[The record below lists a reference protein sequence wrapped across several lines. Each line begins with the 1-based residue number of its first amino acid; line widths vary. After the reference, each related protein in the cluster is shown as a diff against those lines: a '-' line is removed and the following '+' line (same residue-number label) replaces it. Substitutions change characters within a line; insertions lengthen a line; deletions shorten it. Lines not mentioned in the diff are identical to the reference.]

1 MQTEV
6 QISHQGCQ
14 TAAVMHRSS
23 EVTFFLGEDKQV
35 PTASENREVR
45 MEGGKGEGEG

>member
-1 MQTEV
+1 MQTEL

-14 TAAVMHRSS
+14 TAGVMRRSS
-23 EVTFFLGEDKQV
+23 EVTFFLGEGKQL

-45 MEGGKGEGEG
+45 MKGGEGEGEG